1 MPSSIST
8 INSFSTVLANAP
20 GFRGFPSEQYVT
32 AGVGVSATAVLP
44 KVDGYPCTFSVV
56 QEGGTAAT
64 CRQGTMT
71 IFNATLCA
79 VTGLGLAAGGPGA
92 DQLGVTAAAGVITL
106 ASSATHSGGSK
117 PIYINRI
124 A

>member
-8 INSFSTVLANAP
+8 VNPLSTYAANAP

-32 AGVGVSATAVLP
+32 AGIGINSTVVLP

-79 VTGLGLAAGGPGA
+79 VTGLGLAAGAPAA

-106 ASSATHSGGSK
+106 TSLGTLSGGSK